1 MFEKLTNHQSTG
13 AYIVLIKCSK
23 IFVFGST
30 MLPIAFSTVGSG
42 ILFGLF
48 SLASARNPDESE
60 KLYGSTLVA
69 FALMETFV
77 FLGLVIGVL
86 VNFVL

>member
-1 MFEKLTNHQSTG
+1 M
-13 AYIVLIKCSK
+13 
-23 IFVFGST
+23 
-30 MLPIAFSTVGSG
+30 MPIAFSTTGCG

-48 SLASARNPDESE
+48 SVASARNPEESE

-77 FLGLVIGVL
+77 FLGLIVGIL
-86 VNFVL
+86 VNFVF

>member
-1 MFEKLTNHQSTG
+1 
-13 AYIVLIKCSK
+13 
-23 IFVFGST
+23 